1 MKPIK
6 NDIEVSY
13 TWKRKFAFVPH
24 RCKLSGNLV
33 WLKYGMR
40 GEPYLDGIMLTKIK
54 PIWHDEYEHLNWA
67 IINDS

>member
-24 RCKLSGNLV
+24 LCKLSGNLV
-33 WLKYGMR
+33 WLKHGMR
-40 GEPYLDGIMLTKIK
+40 GEYSMRGWAGELHIYR
-54 PIWHDEYEHLNWA
+54 WHDEFEHLTWA
-67 IINDS
+67 ITNA